1 MVCTDMCSRNTGLFG
16 ATSSS
21 SRRVM
26 TSWLSSQMSSFQP
39 SPSIHS
45 PSGVFAA
52 FSATASRMAWRLVTP
67 LKSRLSICSP
77 VHLQCMWHSTKPGV
91 RILPVAS
98 MTLVCSPM
106 NCWTSAAV
114 PTAMTLPSLA
124 ATPPSSMMGKSV
136 LPSFTSSHVMA
147 TV

>member
-52 FSATASRMAWRLVTP
+52 FSATASRMA
-67 LKSRLSICSP
+67 
-77 VHLQCMWHSTKPGV
+77 
-91 RILPVAS
+91 
-98 MTLVCSPM
+98 
-106 NCWTSAAV
+106 
-114 PTAMTLPSLA
+114 
-124 ATPPSSMMGKSV
+124 
-136 LPSFTSSHVMA
+136 
-147 TV
+147 